1 MPILSL
7 YPRYVA
13 VKFTDDTRSRGEQII
28 FTQTKESVGLRH
40 GINVLGEEDLVHLDC
55 AGIEYARYYPKSI
68 ETREIYEFFGV

>member
-13 VKFTDDTRSRGEQII
+13 VKFTDDSRLRGEHII
-28 FTQTKESVGLRH
+28 FTQTREGVGLRH
-40 GINVLGEEDLVHLDC
+40 GIHLLWEEDLVHLDC